1 MSANDPIELAVLSG
15 AIAALRRR
23 AQRQRA
29 ISESWTVRGERGAT
43 VLSGEAAVALRIAE
57 ALDQAAAAI
66 EAEAPR

>member
-1 MSANDPIELAVLSG
+1 MFKRDPFEDAVCAG

-29 ISESWTVRGERGAT
+29 ISESWTTHGARGVIVRT
-43 VLSGEAAVALRIAE
+43 GEAAIALRISA
-57 ALDQAAAAI
+57 ALDQAADEI